1 MRTVR
6 ALVPLLSLAAAGIG
20 MAGPAMAGSQPLCA
34 GTAAMSTGP
43 VQVAATSTSQTVV
56 RGVRV
61 GSHTGCDRVVFEFAG
76 PMPGYSVRYVPTVTR
91 DGSGLPVALSG
102 SAFLEVVL
110 RPTSTTTHAPQ
121 SSVTPGYAEL
131 RQVTGAGDFEGVTS
145 YGVGLKSKQPFRAYR
160 LASPNRLV
168 IDIAAPAAAASS
180 PGTDTGTGTATGT
193 QVSRIPTGG
202 AQTGGGSPGGLE
214 GIGLL
219 ATGGALL
226 VAAGAAITARRRV
239 LAQA

>member
-34 GTAAMSTGP
+34 GAAAMSTGP

-102 SAFLEVVL
+102 SAFLEIVL

-168 IDIAAPAAAASS
+168 IDIAAPAAASGS
-180 PGTDTGTGTATGT
+180 GTGTGTGT
-193 QVSRIPTGG
+193 QVSRTPTGG
-202 AQTGGGSPGGLE
+202 AQAGGGSTAGLE
-214 GIGLL
+214 AIGLL

-226 VAAGAAITARRRV
+226 VAAGTAITARRRA

>member
-34 GTAAMSTGP
+34 GAAAMSTGP

-102 SAFLEVVL
+102 SAFLEIVL

-168 IDIAAPAAAASS
+168 IDIAAPAAASGS
-180 PGTDTGTGTATGT
+180 GTGTGTGTGT
-193 QVSRIPTGG
+193 QVSRTPTGG
-202 AQTGGGSPGGLE
+202 AQAGGGSTAGLE